1 MIENNPNIR
10 FRKKSLELNM
20 DIAIDIDKLDE
31 APTSMY
37 NSIREWWDYSYLSD
51 LDPDENI
58 PAIIEQW
65 ESKYINTPIVKE
77 AIQKIKDANP
87 PEEITIKLSIELL
100 THDNYI
106 KLEDDINE
114 IPSFRPYI
122 KPPHRNE
129 FSLDTYVYDP
139 TKKKFESLEIIDQET
154 LIDEGFSQETINNFY
169 SFHQRLME
177 TSSKKL
183 RLHTSQPAERI
194 DQWNK
199 QGFIPKNSYLTD
211 SYQRAEYYFNPAEND
226 IIVTYRIPENQLL
239 MTSDAFGAKEYVTLN
254 DVKIE

>member
-20 DIAIDIDKLDE
+20 DIAIDIYKLDE
-31 APTSMY
+31 VPPMIYKA
-37 NSIREWWDYSYLSD
+37 IKEWWDYSYISD
-51 LDPDENI
+51 LDPDEHI

-87 PEEITIKLSIELL
+87 PEEITIKLSIDLL
-100 THDNYI
+100 DHDNFI
-106 KLEDDINE
+106 KLEDDISD
-114 IPSFRPYI
+114 IPFFRPYI

-129 FSLDTYVYDP
+129 LSLDTYAYDP

-154 LIDEGFSQETINNFY
+154 LIDEGFSQEIINNFY

-211 SYQRAEYYFNPAEND
+211 NYQRAEYYFNPAEND

-239 MTSDAFGAKEYVTLN
+239 MTSDAFGAKEYITLN
-254 DVKIE
+254 DIKIE